1 MCDNNNNNKKK
12 IQNTTSGSWSSGKC
26 KRSTETRSCVCA
38 CVCVREHATSGR
50 ARARSIIE
58 RELGTSKNK
67 IKHYITRLSP
77 YTSKPAPS
85 PRPAVIFHCTR
96 ARARRVYK
104 YYVPRPLVIVAPSH
118 TNIICILLYIRV
130 IFKYNICV
138 YYIIRAAFCETTLGD
153 DKCVREHVAATASPA
168 RAHVLTLY
176 RVIRSGG
183 VPARIVNPP
192 PCAVGRRDCLD
203 TIGTTTNR
211 LDRV

>member
-1 MCDNNNNNKKK
+1 M
-12 IQNTTSGSWSSGKC
+12 
-26 KRSTETRSCVCA
+26 

-77 YTSKPAPS
+77 YTS
-85 PRPAVIFHCTR
+85 PRPQHPPPRPTVIFHCTG
-96 ARARRVYK
+96 ARRVYK
-104 YYVPRPLVIVAPSH
+104 YYVPRPLVIVAPSSH

-153 DKCVREHVAATASPA
+153 DKCVCTRTRRGDGFSRS

-183 VPARIVNPP
+183 VPANRQSAPS
-192 PCAVGRRDCLD
+192 AVETVWTRSVRRDKSVRS
-203 TIGTTTNR
+203 R
-211 LDRV
+211 LTERRKKKASRGKRKS